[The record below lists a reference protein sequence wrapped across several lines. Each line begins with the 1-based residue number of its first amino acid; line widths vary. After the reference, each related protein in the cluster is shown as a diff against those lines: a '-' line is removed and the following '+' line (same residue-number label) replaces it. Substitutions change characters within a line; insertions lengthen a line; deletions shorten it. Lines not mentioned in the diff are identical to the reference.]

1 LGVARGNL
9 SRRAGAV
16 GAAVGRGWVVA
27 RAGAGHGTTATSS
40 GAAAPAAV
48 ARPATIDGIW
58 RTALA
63 SARVA
68 SIART
73 REASCSVRAQRIR
86 VAVVERAVIALV
98 NVLACFTRAF
108 VAGIA
113 LARKAAGCVRA
124 GSVGIAVMRAISALV
139 DVLAVLAVA
148 EIAGITGARVT
159 TGRVRARSVGI
170 AIVGATAALVH
181 VSTALAVARVA
192 SIARARETT
201 CSVRA
206 QRVRVA
212 VVERAVVA
220 LVDVLA
226 CFTRAF
232 VAGIALAREAAGC
245 I

>member
-63 SARVA
+63 IARVA
-68 SIART
+68 STARA
-73 REASCSVRAQRIR
+73 RETTCS
-86 VAVVERAVIALV
+86 
-98 NVLACFTRAF
+98 
-108 VAGIA
+108 
-113 LARKAAGCVRA
+113 
-124 GSVGIAVMRAISALV
+124 
-139 DVLAVLAVA
+139 
-148 EIAGITGARVT
+148 
-159 TGRVRARSVGI
+159 VRARSVGI